1 MIVSRSKLVWKSVL
15 VMVFIFWGYIS
26 VGQEKTELSIPEIH
40 DLARKIVNYSPD
52 SCLSLLDVASA
63 KIDLMEDKDLAEA
76 YRADNNLRRTDFW
89 IFDDTPRAEKYLEL
103 AHDYYRKHPDNK
115 CLAEIYCLKGQLTK
129 LKGRLDIEAIQQ
141 SIPYFEKALEYA
153 MRQDHPDTKAF
164 IYYEKAI
171 TLQQTERW
179 HESLENA
186 LQNLHYAELSGD
198 SLSITMAYFLMG
210 RTYNYFGL
218 GEYSEENMAQ
228 AVSYGKGMSLLHSI
242 VHNYANI
249 LMSNGK
255 TDEALENYKFALQL
269 SKKSD
274 RQDRTLVIYT
284 SLGTLQ
290 LNEGMYDDAAET
302 LEAIDELATSF
313 SSLPST
319 AILFKARMYKVWGR
333 DEQVLEELEQFK
345 EKHGSSTWYVLDVDV
360 YKGVAELYS
369 ELGRAEEAALFF
381 EKWGSVKDSLLAYSN
396 RSQLGELKKLYLNE
410 RAKNEEIT
418 LKNEELRQ
426 SRKSQANM
434 GITLMAFLVV
444 GGGATY
450 YIRMRGLKE
459 NQKLKIALKAKQL
472 EQFIQV
478 QENER
483 QRLARELHDGIGQS
497 LAALKLQLQFD
508 DNMQYSK
515 VAVDRVDA
523 LCKEVRTLSH
533 QMMPLVLRENGLED
547 AIKRLLQ
554 VSFGTSEIE
563 ADLVTSGLHTRLPDK
578 VEIHLYRIAQELVS
592 NILKH
597 ANATKVGVQLLLRKN
612 TVILI
617 VEDNGDGFE
626 VKPESDGIG
635 ISNIHSRVEA
645 IDGEVKITSSSA
657 EGTYVHIAI
666 PIKTQL
672 NKKTA

>member
-1 MIVSRSKLVWKSVL
+1 M
-15 VMVFIFWGYIS
+15 
-26 VGQEKTELSIPEIH
+26 
-40 DLARKIVNYSPD
+40 
-52 SCLSLLDVASA
+52 
-63 KIDLMEDKDLAEA
+63 
-76 YRADNNLRRTDFW
+76 
-89 IFDDTPRAEKYLEL
+89 
-103 AHDYYRKHPDNK
+103 
-115 CLAEIYCLKGQLTK
+115 
-129 LKGRLDIEAIQQ
+129 
-141 SIPYFEKALEYA
+141 
-153 MRQDHPDTKAF
+153 
-164 IYYEKAI
+164 
-171 TLQQTERW
+171 
-179 HESLENA
+179 
-186 LQNLHYAELSGD
+186 
-198 SLSITMAYFLMG
+198 
-210 RTYNYFGL
+210 
-218 GEYSEENMAQ
+218 
-228 AVSYGKGMSLLHSI
+228 
-242 VHNYANI
+242 
-249 LMSNGK
+249 
-255 TDEALENYKFALQL
+255 
-269 SKKSD
+269 
-274 RQDRTLVIYT
+274 
-284 SLGTLQ
+284 
-290 LNEGMYDDAAET
+290 
-302 LEAIDELATSF
+302 
-313 SSLPST
+313 
-319 AILFKARMYKVWGR
+319 
-333 DEQVLEELEQFK
+333 
-345 EKHGSSTWYVLDVDV
+345 LDVDV

-418 LKNEELRQ
+418 LKNEELKQ

-450 YIRMRGLKE
+450 YIRMRDLKE

-508 DNMQYSK
+508 DKMQYSK

-533 QMMPLVLRENGLED
+533 QMMPLVLRENGLKD
-547 AIKRLLQ
+547 AVKRLLQ
-554 VSFGTSEIE
+554 VSFATSEIE
-563 ADLVTSGLHTRLPDK
+563 ADLVTNGLHSRLPDN

-597 ANATKVGVQLLLRKN
+597 ANATKVGVQLLLRRN

-626 VKPESDGIG
+626 VNPESDGIG

-645 IDGEVKITSSSA
+645 INGEVKITSSSA
-657 EGTYVHIAI
+657 EGTIVHIAI

-672 NKKTA
+672 NKRTA

>member
-1 MIVSRSKLVWKSVL
+1 MMSKSDYVRG
-15 VMVFIFWGYIS
+15 FILIFSFWFGSIFAQDIS
-26 VGQEKTELSIPEIH
+26 DMSIEEIH
-40 DLARKIVNYSPD
+40 TLTEKLVNYSPD
-52 SCLSLLDVASA
+52 STLKLLDLASSR
-63 KIDLMEDKDLAEA
+63 IGGIEDTEDADR
-76 YRADNNLRRTDFW
+76 YRASNNLRRADYWMFDSTD
-89 IFDDTPRAEKYLEL
+89 RARYYLNRAQEYYEE
-103 AHDYYRKHPDNK
+103 HVDYKK
-115 CLAEIYCLKGQLTK
+115 LAEVFCLKAQLIKIEGQNQ
-129 LKGRLDIEAIQQ
+129 IEAVQEA
-141 SIPYFEKALEYA
+141 IPYFNKSLSYAL
-153 MRQDHPDTKAF
+153 RQDNPRTISF
-164 IYYEKAI
+164 IYYENAI

-186 LQNLHYAELSGD
+186 LQAMRYAEISGD
-198 SLSITMAYFLMG
+198 SLSMALAYFLMG
-210 RTYNYFGL
+210 RTYEYFGFF
-218 GEYSEENMAQ
+218 EKSESYMAKSV
-228 AVSYGKGMSLLHSI
+228 AYGQGIDLIFVVIYHYG
-242 VHNYANI
+242 HI
-249 LMSNGK
+249 LMENQK
-255 TDEALENYKFALQL
+255 TELALENYHLALQMCL
-269 SKKSD
+269 DKQRLERAID
-274 RQDRTLVIYT
+274 VYT
-284 SLGTLQ
+284 SIGLLQFGAGNYEKAAEAYAAIEVLDQKVDFQRPVIALFRAKMNHHWSNTRLTLSNLEKLKTVGSSVIADDIDIYKEAADLYGQLGL
-290 LNEGMYDDAAET
+290 LNEAAT
-302 LEAIDELATSF
+302 F
-313 SSLPST
+313 Y
-319 AILFKARMYKVWGR
+319 RRWG
-333 DEQVLEELEQFK
+333 VL
-345 EKHGSSTWYVLDVDV
+345 
-360 YKGVAELYS
+360 
-369 ELGRAEEAALFF
+369 
-381 EKWGSVKDSLLAYSN
+381 KDSLQSYTN
-396 RSQLGELKKLYLNE
+396 RVQLSELEKLYFNE
-410 RAKNEEIT
+410 RSKNEEIT
-418 LKNEELRQ
+418 AKNEELRQ

-434 GITLMAFLVV
+434 GITLMAFLIV

-578 VEIHLYRIAQELVS
+578 VEVHLYRIAQELVS